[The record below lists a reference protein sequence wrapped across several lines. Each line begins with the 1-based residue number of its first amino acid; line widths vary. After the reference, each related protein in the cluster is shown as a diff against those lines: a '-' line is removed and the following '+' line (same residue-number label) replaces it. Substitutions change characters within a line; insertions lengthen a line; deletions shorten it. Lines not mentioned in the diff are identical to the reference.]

1 MEMTIAA
8 SLIAS
13 FVDYAAMHGVDRS
26 TMLSAGSLSETDL
39 RDPDARVSADSYG
52 TIIETAIKLTGD
64 TGLPMRHAA
73 DQRLEH
79 LSIVGLIVATSR
91 TLSETIQQ
99 LNRYVRL
106 IADIPLPEKD
116 HRFKLVQTRDETW
129 LVDTLPVSLA
139 GPAAIE
145 AAFASFISSS
155 RNTEPSIPFVIE
167 ATVTFDPPPHADL
180 YQEIFQAPT
189 RFGAKRN
196 ALRVHPHWVTFQ
208 KVDAPQYALSLFV
221 DHAAALLASLKN
233 TETLRAR
240 VEEQILRD
248 LHQGPV
254 ARDHVARELGVS
266 ERTLHRRRK
275 DEGMTY
281 AEVYDGVRDR
291 MAREYLKTD
300 RVTVSEIAFLLG
312 FSESSA
318 FVRAFRRWPG
328 FSPSDFRQSLV

>member
-1 MEMTIAA
+1 MDMTIAA
-8 SLIAS
+8 SLVAS
-13 FVDYAAMHGVDRS
+13 FVDYAAKHDVDRS
-26 TMLSAGSLSETDL
+26 NMLSAALLSEAEL
-39 RDPDARVSADSYG
+39 QDPDARISAESYG
-52 TIIETAIKLTGD
+52 AAIETGIKLTGD

-79 LSIVGLIVATSR
+79 LSIVGLIVATARS
-91 TLSETIQQ
+91 LSETIQQ

-106 IADIPLPEKD
+106 IADIPLPQAD
-116 HRFKLVQTRDETW
+116 HRFELVQTRGETW
-129 LVDTLPVSLA
+129 LVDALPVNLA
-139 GPAAIE
+139 GPDAIE
-145 AAFASFISSS
+145 ATFASFVSSY
-155 RNTEPSIPFVIE
+155 RNTEPSIPLAVE
-167 ATVTFDPPPHADL
+167 VTVTFAPPLHADL

-189 RFGAKRN
+189 RFGAERN
-196 ALRVHPHWVTFQ
+196 ALRIHPHWVTFQ
-208 KVDAPQYALSLFV
+208 KENTPEYALSLFV
-221 DHAAALLASLKN
+221 DHADALLASLKD

-240 VEEQILRD
+240 VEGQILKE

-266 ERTLHRRRK
+266 ERTLHRRLK

-300 RVTVSEIAFLLG
+300 RVTIAEVAFLLG

-318 FVRAFRRWPG
+318 FVRAFRRWTG